1 MNESLQ
7 DKENPCWSQLLKW
20 IKGIASERRRI
31 GLEQEQHDIIA
42 FKDGLIAAFPIV
54 IGYFPVAMAFGLLA
68 RDVHVS
74 LADSALFSL
83 AVFAGASQFMALQ
96 LIKAGVAAGNI
107 ILATFLLNLRHMLM
121 SASLSVRLKEIPKR
135 WLPVLAFGITDESF
149 SVSSL
154 AQGKLTVPYL
164 LALHFSPYLAW
175 AGGTIT
181 GYLLSTV
188 LPAAIQNSL
197 GIGLYALFTA
207 LLVPEIKKSLNA
219 LFLGGLAGIVY
230 AVLYYS
236 KLLPPGWNLVMAMLI
251 AAGAGVLFLNDEEI
265 ERESGEETA

>member
-1 MNESLQ
+1 MSFNEIYAP
-7 DKENPCWSQLLKW
+7 EW
-20 IKGIASERRRI
+20 RRI
-31 GLEQEQHDIIA
+31 GLEQEGHEIIA
-42 FKDGLIAAFPIV
+42 FKNGLIAAFPIV

-68 RDVHVS
+68 RNVHVS
-74 LADSALFSL
+74 LPESALFSL
-83 AVFAGASQFMALQ
+83 MVFAGASQFMALQ

-175 AGGTIT
+175 VGGTIA
-181 GYLLSTV
+181 GYLLSAI

-197 GIGLYALFTA
+197 GIGLYALFIA

-219 LFLGGLAGIVY
+219 LFLGGLAAIIYVI
-230 AVLYYS
+230 LYYA
-236 KLLPPGWNLVMAMLI
+236 KLLPSGWNLVMAMLI
-251 AAGAGVLFLNDEEI
+251 AAVAGALFLKDEEI
-265 ERESGEETA
+265 KEENGEEVA